1 MTGILMTGILMTDKQ
16 VSYDR
21 SGHWA
26 LAGLAAL
33 ALGATQV
40 ARAQI
45 DERVFRHGFEGGREP
60 PASQTIGAGG
70 GELVS
75 TDGMLMLIVPDG
87 ALDQETAITITQL
100 TGDAIPL
107 ALSDPSVGKVYD
119 LQPDGLEFLT
129 PASLAAI
136 TTGSPDTGV
145 PLIGLFN
152 KSGDTLELL
161 GTAENTVENTVDSA
175 GILATAQIEHF
186 SEVAV
191 AGSSAFRAAPGE
203 LDGVIFRCEVEPNPV
218 PVGGDFT
225 VTLEIET
232 SADSQA
238 RGGGFAFVLR
248 TPTGSAARITQ
259 DFDPPGFSLN
269 AGEAQT
275 ITRTATGTCDRA
287 GKTELNIFLE
297 GDEALELFV
306 TAVTI
311 GGEPNRAWE
320 IDLRKTINCVD
331 PDEPP
336 TAKPQT
342 GVFPLS
348 ILTALESIQVLN
360 GLVQAAAFANLPPG
374 SVPLLVRGDEGFA
387 IFDLLSGDIL
397 LDRTGGGSSA
407 DVTPLGAVGVT
418 RPDGGPETPAALFSY
433 ALDRAFSPFGGFL
446 LGYDTENMQFSNFG
460 QSVPG
465 SFIDAFPAGGDPV
478 ADEVVV
484 VDNQGVGFIQ
494 FDVGN
499 SSYSFAPEELRLDN
513 SRYGNQQLA
522 TAYAEVSGGPLLTV
536 TAGNPGRLFFDDRS
550 GDMATEIGELGE
562 AIRRIRCEMPVC
574 AATDFTGGAINII
587 TWDGQ
592 NMPTIVGDPVAVGDG
607 PVDLDGFP
615 LTNGNRLF
623 VTNGFNDNTATFTE
637 VDTAGNVVAQDTYDL
652 PTGILGPGHPV
663 FLADPDAPDDPFV
676 LGTGFF
682 SDSYFVTKQS
692 ELASQQ

>member
-1 MTGILMTGILMTDKQ
+1 MTGILMTGIFMTDKQ
-16 VSYDR
+16 VSNNR

-26 LAGLAAL
+26 LAGFAAL
-33 ALGATQV
+33 ALGVAQV
-40 ARAQI
+40 AGAQI
-45 DERVFRHGFEGGREP
+45 DELVFRHGFEGGREP

-70 GELVS
+70 GELIS
-75 TDGMLMLIVPDG
+75 SDGLLMLTVPDG
-87 ALDQETAITITQL
+87 ALNQETVITITEL

-107 ALSDPSVGKVYD
+107 VFSDPTVRKVYD
-119 LQPDGLEFLT
+119 LQPDGLVFAT
-129 PASLAAI
+129 PASLAAS
-136 TTGSPDTGV
+136 TTGNSETTGV

-152 KSGDTLELL
+152 NSGDTLELL
-161 GTAENTVENTVDSA
+161 GTAENTVENTVDAA
-175 GILATAQIEHF
+175 GILAAAQIEHF

-203 LDGVIFRCEVEPNPV
+203 LDGVIFRCDIEPNPV
-218 PVGGDFT
+218 PVGGSFT

-232 SADSQA
+232 DADSDANSAGQA
-238 RGGGFAFVLR
+238 ELAVSSDVVMVS
-248 TPTGSAARITQ
+248 PQ
-259 DFDPPGFSLN
+259 DNFDPPGFTLRPDL
-269 AGEAQT
+269 AQT
-275 ITRTATGTCDRA
+275 ITRTATGTCNQA
-287 GKTELNIFLE
+287 GQAELSLFLE
-297 GDEALELFV
+297 GDNPLSLFTLGV
-306 TAVTI
+306 GLRITPDLTPPSWSTTI
-311 GGEPNRAWE
+311 
-320 IDLRKTINCVD
+320 RKTIDCA
-331 PDEPP
+331 EPP
-336 TAKPQT
+336 AQLET
-342 GVFPLS
+342 GVFPMQ
-348 ILTALESIQVLN
+348 ILTALETIQVLT
-360 GLVQAAAFANLPPG
+360 GLVQAAAFANFSPG
-374 SVPLLVRGDEGFA
+374 TVPALVRGDEGFVV
-387 IFDLLSGDIL
+387 FDLLSGDIL

-407 DVTPLGAVGVT
+407 DVTPLGAVAVT

-446 LGYDTENMQFSNFG
+446 LGYDTQNMQFSNFG

-478 ADEVVV
+478 ADEIVV
-484 VDNQGVGFIQ
+484 VDDQGIGFIQ
-494 FDVGN
+494 FNFGS
-499 SSYSFAPEELRLDN
+499 SSYIVAPEELRLDN

-574 AATDFTGGAINII
+574 AATDFTGGAISII

-592 NMPTIVGDPVAVGDG
+592 NTPTIVGDPVAVGDG

-637 VDTAGNVVAQDTYDL
+637 VDTAGNVVAQDTFDL
-652 PTGILGPGHPV
+652 PTGILGPSHPV

-682 SDSYFVTKQS
+682 SDNYFVTKQS